1 MPTVTLISRKH
12 LFPILFGL
20 VLIPAVALLAGIDLK
35 IGISIAGLIG
45 AVAFAF
51 LCIIRPF
58 TAFSILILLGLTV
71 WVSNIQL
78 VEGISVMVG
87 VGGLF
92 TTIWMLRLVAG
103 NISFV
108 AVKEFWFLLVLAIT
122 IAISTLINWGGPA
135 GIGPVFTYIQLLLL
149 TVLMVNFVMTPSHLY
164 RIGYVFIISS
174 VLMAGFILLDQWN
187 LLPEPLIRIFNSGVY
202 VSNRFEMF
210 ERSGGIFGDPNF
222 SALQL
227 TIALPF
233 IIEYWLESSRILKLW
248 LLIAGVGILI
258 AFSYTVSIGGL
269 VGITSILLI
278 KALLVGK
285 RDIFFT
291 TIQIFLIGLVAW
303 WLAIQV
309 LPSYYLDRITINLQ
323 QFIVFLQTHD
333 RNLFLQLGTYRGDT
347 WSAAFKTFLQ
357 SPIIGH
363 GPGNAIFLN
372 PFNSVF
378 RSYSPILSPHNFLLS
393 IANDVGVIGLF
404 CFVAMLIR
412 AVYLSWPK
420 YSVKSPIGNAIFIAL
435 CASILQGFGI
445 DMQTQKLLWILIGMS
460 FVYKRLSIKTL
471 TSQNQK

>member
-202 VSNRFEMF
+202 V
-210 ERSGGIFGDPNF
+210 
-222 SALQL
+222 
-227 TIALPF
+227 
-233 IIEYWLESSRILKLW
+233 
-248 LLIAGVGILI
+248 
-258 AFSYTVSIGGL
+258 
-269 VGITSILLI
+269 
-278 KALLVGK
+278 
-285 RDIFFT
+285 
-291 TIQIFLIGLVAW
+291 
-303 WLAIQV
+303 
-309 LPSYYLDRITINLQ
+309 
-323 QFIVFLQTHD
+323 
-333 RNLFLQLGTYRGDT
+333 
-347 WSAAFKTFLQ
+347 
-357 SPIIGH
+357 
-363 GPGNAIFLN
+363 
-372 PFNSVF
+372 
-378 RSYSPILSPHNFLLS
+378 
-393 IANDVGVIGLF
+393 
-404 CFVAMLIR
+404 
-412 AVYLSWPK
+412 
-420 YSVKSPIGNAIFIAL
+420 
-435 CASILQGFGI
+435 
-445 DMQTQKLLWILIGMS
+445 
-460 FVYKRLSIKTL
+460 
-471 TSQNQK
+471 